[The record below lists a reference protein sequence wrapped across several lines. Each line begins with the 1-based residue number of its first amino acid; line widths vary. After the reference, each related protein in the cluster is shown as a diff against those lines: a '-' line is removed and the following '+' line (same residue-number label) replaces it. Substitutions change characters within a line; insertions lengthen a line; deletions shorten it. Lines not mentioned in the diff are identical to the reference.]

1 MVKVMMYGCNGYM
14 GHVICNLIKDM
25 ENVTVAAGIDPCP
38 GDQKDF
44 PVFASLDECNVDVD
58 VIIDF
63 SAAVAVDGVL
73 DYAAAK
79 KIPLVECT
87 TDLSEE
93 QLAHLEE
100 ASKQT
105 AILRSANMSLG
116 VNTLLEM
123 VKTAAKILG
132 EAGFDIDTALAFA
145 DSINEAAD
153 GKYNYVFDRSERRM
167 QRPQDEIGISAVRG
181 GTIVG
186 EHEIIFAGTDEVI
199 EFKHTAYSRA
209 VFGKG
214 AVEAAVYLAD
224 KPAGLYDMKDVIS
237 AK

>member
-44 PVFASLDECNVDVD
+44 PVFTSLDACDVDVD

-87 TDLSEE
+87 TGLSEE

-105 AILRSANMSLG
+105 AVLRSANMSLG

-132 EAGFDIDTALAFA
+132 YSDIRILFCELLPN
-145 DSINEAAD
+145 II
-153 GKYNYVFDRSERRM
+153 
-167 QRPQDEIGISAVRG
+167 PQAIVLLMTDMVGLLVIIVTLGYLGIGISPPTPDW
-181 GTIVG
+181 GTMISEGQTFMTSAWWLSVLPG
-186 EHEIIFAGTDEVI
+186 MFV
-199 EFKHTAYSRA
+199 
-209 VFGKG
+209 
-214 AVEAAVYLAD
+214 VYTGVALSFIGDGLAD
-224 KPAGLYDMKDVIS
+224 RFR
-237 AK
+237 